1 MSRSKRQ
8 RVLITLI
15 LLLTAV
21 GFNAFG
27 NEVDSTLR
35 PASPQILGQGGS
47 VVATASGYDALFSN
61 PAGFASSEDSLT
73 FYSSSF
79 WLYANPL
86 QAFLA
91 LVDSDSSALQNFMED
106 QITSG
111 GFGFG
116 SADGLGYVVKGF
128 GLGGV
133 ITIDTYAW
141 GATTG
146 TADGDLAVTLAFIGG
161 YAHPFKING
170 AIVKIGADIRPMIR
184 VLAPVDHQTMLDF
197 INALQ
202 SPANP
207 LATLN
212 NKNALH
218 GSAIAIDL
226 GVIVESGG
234 LRWGLAVRDFLGT
247 RFRYSQDPF
256 GDMLVSLRE
265 TGRFPT
271 GGVAVNDY
279 VVPMDIS
286 SGFAYDFDFPSS
298 KVLTDLVVH
307 WSLSDIVTVAMEER
321 PPASVMHAGAE
332 LVLYSR
338 WKLRAG
344 FNQGYLTFG
353 TGIRVWLLDFNLAFF
368 TREMGVLSTNRANPG
383 LTLEVAFRR
392 QGKRSGRQSADDL
405 QTDSSAEP
413 DLSQ

>member
-1 MSRSKRQ
+1 MYRSKVQ
-8 RVLITLI
+8 TILIALI
-15 LLLTAV
+15 LLLMGRV
-21 GFNAFG
+21 FSAFG
-27 NEVDSTLR
+27 SEVDSPLR
-35 PASPQILGQGGS
+35 PASPQILGQGGC

-61 PAGFASSEDSLT
+61 PAGFASSEGSFT
-73 FYSSSF
+73 YYTSSF

-91 LVDSDSSALQNFMED
+91 LVDPASSALQTFMED
-106 QITSG
+106 QITAG

-116 SADGLGYVVKGF
+116 NADGLGYVGRGF

-146 TADGDLAVTLAFIGG
+146 AVEGDLAVTLAFIGG
-161 YAHPFKING
+161 YAYPFKIKD
-170 AIVKIGADIRPMIR
+170 AIMKIGADIRPMIR
-184 VLAPVDHQTMLDF
+184 ILAPVDHPTMLDF

-202 SPANP
+202 SSANP

-212 NKNALH
+212 SKNALH
-218 GSAIAIDL
+218 GTAIGIDF

-234 LRWGLAVRDFLGT
+234 LRWGLSVRDFLGT
-247 RFRYSQDPF
+247 RFRYIQDPF

-271 GGVAVNDY
+271 GGVSVDGY

-286 SGFAYDFDFPSS
+286 SGFAYDFDFGNSRA
-298 KVLTDLVVH
+298 VTDLVVH
-307 WSLSDIVTVAMEER
+307 WSLSDIVTVVMEER

-332 LVLYSR
+332 LELYNR

-353 TGIRVWLLDFNLAFF
+353 TGIQVWLLDFNLAFF
-368 TREMGVLSTNRANPG
+368 TREMGVLATNRANHG
-383 LTLEVAFRR
+383 MTLEVAFRR
-392 QGKRSGRQSADDL
+392 QGKKRDRK
-405 QTDSSAEP
+405 SAEP
-413 DLSQ
+413 DLPQ

>member
-1 MSRSKRQ
+1 MYRSKVQ
-8 RVLITLI
+8 TILIALI
-15 LLLTAV
+15 LLLSAV

-27 NEVDSTLR
+27 DKIDSPLR
-35 PASPQILGQGGS
+35 PASPQILGQGGC

-61 PAGFASSEDSLT
+61 PAGFASSEGSFT
-73 FYSSSF
+73 YYTSSF

-91 LVDSDSSALQNFMED
+91 LVDPASSALQTFMED
-106 QITSG
+106 QITAG

-116 SADGLGYVVKGF
+116 NADGLGYVGRGF

-146 TADGDLAVTLAFIGG
+146 AVEGDLAVTLAFIGG
-161 YAHPFKING
+161 YAYPFKIKD
-170 AIVKIGADIRPMIR
+170 AIMKIGADIRPMIR
-184 VLAPVDHQTMLDF
+184 ILAPVDHPTMLDF

-202 SPANP
+202 SDTNP

-212 NKNALH
+212 SVDALH
-218 GSAIAIDL
+218 GTAIGIDF

-234 LRWGLAVRDFLGT
+234 LRWGLSVRDFLGT
-247 RFRYSQDPF
+247 RFRYIRDPF

-271 GGVAVNDY
+271 GGVSVDGY

-286 SGFAYDFDFPSS
+286 SGFAYDFDFGNSRA
-298 KVLTDLVVH
+298 VTDLVVH
-307 WSLSDIVTVAMEER
+307 WSLSDIVTVVMEER

-332 LVLYSR
+332 LELYNR

-353 TGIRVWLLDFNLAFF
+353 TGIQVWLLDFNLAFF
-368 TREMGVLSTNRANPG
+368 TREMGVLATNRANPG
-383 LTLEVAFRR
+383 MTLEVAFRR
-392 QGKRSGRQSADDL
+392 QGKKRDRK
-405 QTDSSAEP
+405 SAEP
-413 DLSQ
+413 DLPQ

>member
-1 MSRSKRQ
+1 M
-8 RVLITLI
+8 LIALI
-15 LLLTAV
+15 LLLMGRV
-21 GFNAFG
+21 FSAFG
-27 NEVDSTLR
+27 SEIDSPLR
-35 PASPQILGQGGS
+35 PASPQILGQGGC

-61 PAGFASSEDSLT
+61 PAGFVSSEGSFT
-73 FYSSSF
+73 YYTSSF

-91 LVDSDSSALQNFMED
+91 LVDSDSSALQDFMED
-106 QITSG
+106 QLTSG

-116 SADGLGYVVKGF
+116 NADGIGYVGRGF

-141 GATTG
+141 GAPLPDP
-146 TADGDLAVTLAFIGG
+146 AVGDLVVTLAFIGG
-161 YAHPFKING
+161 YAYPFKIKD
-170 AIVKIGADIRPMIR
+170 AIVKVGADVRPMIR
-184 VLAPVDHQTMLDF
+184 IRAPVDRLTMQDF
-197 INALQ
+197 IDALQ

-212 NKNALH
+212 SKNALH
-218 GSAIAIDL
+218 GTAIGIDF

-234 LRWGLAVRDFLGT
+234 LRWGLSVRDFLGT
-247 RFRYSQDPF
+247 RFRYIQDPF

-271 GGVAVNDY
+271 GGVSVDGY

-286 SGFAYDFDFPSS
+286 SGFAYDFDFGNSRA
-298 KVLTDLVVH
+298 VTDLVVH
-307 WSLSDIVTVAMEER
+307 WSLSDIVTVVMEER

-332 LVLYSR
+332 LELYNR

-353 TGIRVWLLDFNLAFF
+353 TGIQVWLLDFNLAFF
-368 TREMGVLSTNRANPG
+368 TREMGVLATNRANPG
-383 LTLEVAFRR
+383 MTLEVAFRR
-392 QGKRSGRQSADDL
+392 QGKKRDRK
-405 QTDSSAEP
+405 SAEP
-413 DLSQ
+413 DLPQ

>member
-1 MSRSKRQ
+1 MSRSKGQ
-8 RVLITLI
+8 TILVALI
-15 LLLTAV
+15 LLLMGGV
-21 GFNAFG
+21 FSAFG
-27 NEVDSTLR
+27 VEIDSPLR

-61 PAGFASSEDSLT
+61 PAGFASSEGSFT
-73 FYSSSF
+73 FYTSTF

-116 SADGLGYVVKGF
+116 NADGLGYVGKGF

-146 TADGDLAVTLAFIGG
+146 AAAGDLVVTLAFIGG
-161 YAHPFKING
+161 YAYPFKIND

-184 VLAPVDHQTMLDF
+184 IRAPVDHPTMLDF
-197 INALQ
+197 IDALQ

-212 NKNALH
+212 SADALH
-218 GSAIAIDL
+218 GSALGIDL
-226 GVIVESGG
+226 GVIVEWGG
-234 LRWGLAVRDFLGT
+234 LRWGLAIRDFLGT
-247 RFRYSQDPF
+247 RFRYTQDPF

-271 GGVAVNDY
+271 GGVSVDGY

-286 SGFAYDFDFPSS
+286 SGFAYDFDFENS
-298 KVLTDLVVH
+298 KVVTDLVVH

-332 LVLYSR
+332 LELYNR

-353 TGIRVWLLDFNLAFF
+353 TGIQVWLLDFNLAFF
-368 TREMGVLSTNRANPG
+368 TREMGILSTNRANPG
-383 LTLEVAFRR
+383 MTLEVAFRR
-392 QGKRSGRQSADDL
+392 QGKGSGRK
-405 QTDSSAEP
+405 SAEQDQP
-413 DLSQ
+413 Q